1 MSIEGEGTPAVVL
14 VCNKLYILP
23 TLSTALSAR
32 QNISQPDIGV
42 YIFVVDADPAW
53 ASPIDALTMKG
64 GVSVSGV
71 HIKEFEQLSVG
82 HTDRH
87 LPPVA
92 LARFFI
98 HKLLPKT
105 VDRFLYLDGDMFV
118 ADELDSLLQV
128 QPPKDGAI
136 VVADNQQMFGQEY
149 SRAAPA
155 DEAYFAGLSVTRDHY
170 FNSGFLYSRCDS
182 WNSISKIA
190 VEFLKAHRAACRSS
204 DQSALN
210 YALRNS
216 AVFIS
221 QRYNYQSEHMMI
233 RDPRKNGSSAVV
245 YHFTGGPKPWDEP
258 SWPWDESFNA
268 YFHKAEAMLEPAR
281 SLVQFPKAP
290 ASQTQEGREHRARFK
305 FRQNFVYPWRR
316 ITRGLKLDKLLQ
328 RPIST

>member
-1 MSIEGEGTPAVVL
+1 MNVGGGGTPAVVL
-14 VCNKLYILP
+14 VCNELYILP

-32 QNISQPDIGV
+32 LNIARDDISV
-42 YIFVVDADPAW
+42 YIFVVDATPEW
-53 ASPIDALTMKG
+53 AAPINALTMAEG
-64 GVSVSGV
+64 ISVTGV
-71 HIKEFEQLSVG
+71 HIEEFELLSVG

-118 ADELDSLLQV
+118 ADELDSLLHIS
-128 QPPKDGAI
+128 PPAGGAM
-136 VVADNQQMFGQEY
+136 VVADNLQLFGGEY
-149 SRAAPA
+149 SRVMGA
-155 DEAYFAGLSVTRDHY
+155 DEAYFTGLSVTRDHY
-170 FNSGFLYSRCDS
+170 FNSGLLYSRCDT
-182 WNSISKIA
+182 WDSISATA
-190 VEFLKAHRAACRSS
+190 VEFLKTHRAACRSS

-210 YALRNS
+210 YALRDS

-221 QRYNYQSEHMMI
+221 QRYNYQSEHMML
-233 RDPRKNGSSAVV
+233 RDPRKSGETAAV
-245 YHFTGGPKPWDEP
+245 YHFTGGPKPWDEA

-268 YFHKAEAMLEPAR
+268 YFRRAEAMLEPVK

-305 FRQNFVYPWRR
+305 FRQNFVYPWRQ
-316 ITRGLKLDKLLQ
+316 ITRRLKLDKLLR
-328 RPIST
+328 RPVSA